1 MPVKQ
6 GREKFAEGRG
16 SVMSKCFSMN
26 ERLYVYSKITKY
38 RFLYYLGDP
47 VALQAYLEEKEIPVK
62 VRKGWFIPSETPVY
76 DTADQNAITSVTS
89 SPAAVTEPVSS
100 SPCCNTHGAF
110 ENASQYHTINS
121 FALISL
127 LLETFELSKT
137 EIELILT
144 DDVKGAK
151 PFEMC
156 MKSLQENYVHFK

>member
-6 GREKFAEGRG
+6 GRENFAEGRG

-62 VRKGWFIPSETPVY
+62 VRKGWFIPSETSVY

-89 SPAAVTEPVSS
+89 SPAVVTEPVSS

-110 ENASQYHTINS
+110 ENAS
-121 FALISL
+121 
-127 LLETFELSKT
+127 
-137 EIELILT
+137 
-144 DDVKGAK
+144 
-151 PFEMC
+151 
-156 MKSLQENYVHFK
+156 